1 MRWHPPLSVG
11 GGLGSR
17 APFAL
22 RKGRTP
28 FVLRT
33 FPPRVGETLVMR
45 PSSDSCFRGNDG
57 GWRGGFGGVH
67 HSAKVRFA
75 AFAALPR
82 AVHERPL
89 RGCPCP
95 LLKEGVERSDAAVC
109 SSAGGWA
116 FEGRVFGYF
125 FEV

>member
-1 MRWHPPLSVG
+1 MRGHPPLSVG
-11 GGLGSR
+11 DGLGSR
-17 APFAL
+17 APFAS

-45 PSSDSCFRGNDG
+45 PSSDSCFRRNDV

-89 RGCPCP
+89 
-95 LLKEGVERSDAAVC
+95 LDAAVC
-109 SSAGGWA
+109 SSAGGWS

-125 FEV
+125 F